1 MKNCSDLNGKDLK
14 IFISLY
20 FSGLDYI
27 YLSNGIDFFIIGS
40 VTVIANQKFAYFVSF
55 FLLPLSLLKM
65 LKSFAKS
72 LIPR

>member
-1 MKNCSDLNGKDLK
+1 MVRILRYL
-14 IFISLY
+14 FPYISQV
-20 FSGLDYI
+20 LDYI

-65 LKSFAKS
+65 LKSFAK
-72 LIPR
+72 

>member
-1 MKNCSDLNGKDLK
+1 MVRILRYL
-14 IFISLY
+14 FPYISQV
-20 FSGLDYI
+20 LDYM

-65 LKSFAKS
+65 LKSFAK
-72 LIPR
+72 